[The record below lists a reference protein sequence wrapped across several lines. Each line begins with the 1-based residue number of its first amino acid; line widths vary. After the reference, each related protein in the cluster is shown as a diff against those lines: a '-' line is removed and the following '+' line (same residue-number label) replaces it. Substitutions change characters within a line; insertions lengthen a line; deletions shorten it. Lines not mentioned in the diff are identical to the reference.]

1 MGASA
6 HSRLGAILPLLQLVH
21 LQPHAAHAWAFRAPG
36 QQLQG
41 RPQKVHVQVPLRHP
55 ALNTSSPLLPLI
67 YYMSTGR
74 ALSGGLET

>member
-21 LQPHAAHAWAFRAPG
+21 LQPHAANAWAFRAPG

-41 RPQKVHVQVPLRHP
+41 RPKKVHVQVSLRHP
-55 ALNTSSPLLPLI
+55 ALNTPAHSFP
-67 YYMSTGR
+67 
-74 ALSGGLET
+74 